1 MYFIF
6 FLKLN
11 LFYTTN
17 LIYLTNNTYNA
28 NNFKN
33 DYQAV
38 LRTLKS
44 FEFFVSCKKSQKCK
58 DLPTTYMK

>member
-17 LIYLTNNTYNA
+17 LIYLTNNTYNT

-44 FEFFVSCKKSQKCK
+44 FEFFCF
-58 DLPTTYMK
+58 M